1 MLLIYFWECPRISIS
16 RSSGGRMRKAAA
28 TSRRGG
34 KQARNRTS
42 GEHGRPSRKRP
53 GGECRRPLSGPPLFS
68 DCVCH
73 FPNSVTHSSAKEYH
87 LLSEMMMWSRKEI
100 SSRSRAFFRDSV
112 ALMSDFPGVGL
123 PDGWLW

>member
-1 MLLIYFWECPRISIS
+1 MDKYRASTLNPDYLYI
-16 RSSGGRMRKAAA
+16 GGSKRKAAA

-42 GEHGRPSRKRP
+42 GERGRPSCKRP
-53 GGECRRPLSGPPLFS
+53 GGECRRPLSGSPLYS
-68 DCVCH
+68 DYFYH

-87 LLSEMMMWSRKEI
+87 LLSEMMMWSRKDI
-100 SSRSRAFFRDSV
+100 SSRSNAFFRDSV

-123 PDGWLW
+123 PDGWL